1 MMLLGAYVSGNAP
14 AATDIPG
21 GGSDRPVASWLAPD
35 VGALDLPQ
43 ELLVGLG
50 GAHLVDH
57 QLQRLRG
64 LQRTEDPA
72 QLPGHDQL
80 LVGEQQLLLAGR
92 GAVHVQCREDAT
104 LGELAVQPDLH
115 VPGGLELLEDDLVH
129 ARAGVHQRGRQD
141 RQRAAVLDV
150 AGRSEEALGRVQ
162 GRGVDTA
169 GQDLAAGRGGE
180 VVGARQ
186 AGDAV
191 EQDHHV
197 LAVLDQTLGPL
208 DGQLG
213 HLAVVVARPVEGR
226 VDHLRLGGA
235 LHVGDLFRPLVDEQ
249 DDEDHLGV
257 VGADRVGDLLHQG
270 GLAGLWRRHDQA
282 TLPLADRGHDV
293 HDPRGD
299 LRRRVLEPEPLV
311 GVQGGEVLEVL
322 AVAGDLGL
330 HAVDLVDP
338 HKRRVLLGV
347 TGQLDHALDLVAAAQ
362 ARAPD
367 HRQRHVDVVGA
378 RQVAVDPQEAVAVLR
393 ADVERADPGH
403 LWPVVGRRGAVAR
416 VGPVEDSHVALVA
429 AEAVAAAV
437 AVAAPAAALLVAGLV
452 VPAPAAL
459 LVAVPVAPLA
469 AVAALVTVL
478 ALLLA
483 LGLAG
488 LALVGLALAV
498 TALAGALGGGAVRLL
513 ATAGLLVAAGG
524 RRLGS
529 LLRLL
534 VGGCGGRGRGVGA
547 AGLVAGRWLVG
558 SAGRGGPALRH
569 VVRVVR
575 AVSSGVGPRRRLRG
589 GIRRGRLLGGPPRVI
604 AVGPAVAFAAL
615 HRVRARARGLR
626 PRPVRDGQLGHCH
639 AGAACSAAG
648 AALRAV
654 AVRFGVAAGQRLLP
668 GRLRGD
674 GRCRRGASTATARS
688 RRRNE
693 LDTLGLGDDRAD
705 QVGLAQTLVTL
716 DTH

>member
-249 DDEDHLGV
+249 DDEAHLGV

-459 LVAVPVAPLA
+459 LVAVPVAPLGAGAASVPLAWSPDGGWLVPPDGVVPPSVMLFVSFVLSPLELVPAGACA
-469 AVAALVTVL
+469 AV
-478 ALLLA
+478 
-483 LGLAG
+483 
-488 LALVGLALAV
+488 
-498 TALAGALGGGAVRLL
+498 
-513 ATAGLLVAAGG
+513 
-524 RRLGS
+524 S
-529 LLRLL
+529 
-534 VGGCGGRGRGVGA
+534 GVDA
-547 AGLVAGRWLVG
+547 C
-558 SAGRGGPALRH
+558 SAGRPGSSPWGLPLPSPPCTVFVPAPEACAPGPSETASSAIATPAP
-569 VVRVVR
+569 RV
-575 AVSSGVGPRRRLRG
+575 RRRAPRSAPLPSG
-589 GIRRGRLLGGPPRVI
+589 SGSPPGNGCCPGASVATVVVAEARRPRLLGADEGTNSTPWALAMI
-604 AVGPAVAFAAL
+604 API
-615 HRVRARARGLR
+615 R
-626 PRPVRDGQLGHCH
+626 
-639 AGAACSAAG
+639 S
-648 AALRAV
+648 ALR
-654 AVRFGVAAGQRLLP
+654 
-668 GRLRGD
+668 
-674 GRCRRGASTATARS
+674 RRW
-688 RRRNE
+688 
-693 LDTLGLGDDRAD
+693 
-705 QVGLAQTLVTL
+705 
-716 DTH
+716 

>member
-1 MMLLGAYVSGNAP
+1 MPCFMLDDAPLGNQGAP
-14 AATDIPG
+14 ASSRTANGARPNEP
-21 GGSDRPVASWLAPD
+21 SDRTPRRSCCSLAHTLQATLPPSWLFPDGAPRRRQARGPGQLPMLARWIWRRNSWLVLVARILSTTSSSACAGSSAPRTRRSFQATTSSSSVSSSSSLRVEEPSTSSAGKMRRSESLRSSRTSMFPVALNSSKMTSSMREPVSTSAVARIVSEPPSSMLRAAPRKR
-35 VGALDLPQ
+35 
-43 ELLVGLG
+43 LG
-50 GAHLVDH
+50 GYRAEESTPPD
-57 QLQRLRG
+57 RI
-64 LQRTEDPA
+64 
-72 QLPGHDQL
+72 LP
-80 LVGEQQLLLAGR
+80 LAG
-92 GAVHVQCREDAT
+92 
-104 LGELAVQPDLH
+104 
-115 VPGGLELLEDDLVH
+115 
-129 ARAGVHQRGRQD
+129 
-141 RQRAAVLDV
+141 
-150 AGRSEEALGRVQ
+150 
-162 GRGVDTA
+162 
-169 GQDLAAGRGGE
+169 
-180 VVGARQ
+180 
-186 AGDAV
+186 
-191 EQDHHV
+191 
-197 LAVLDQTLGPL
+197 
-208 DGQLG
+208 
-213 HLAVVVARPVEGR
+213 VVARPVEGR

-498 TALAGALGGGAVRLL
+498 TAGGL
-513 ATAGLLVAAGG
+513 
-524 RRLGS
+524 
-529 LLRLL
+529 
-534 VGGCGGRGRGVGA
+534 
-547 AGLVAGRWLVG
+547 
-558 SAGRGGPALRH
+558 
-569 VVRVVR
+569 
-575 AVSSGVGPRRRLRG
+575 
-589 GIRRGRLLGGPPRVI
+589 
-604 AVGPAVAFAAL
+604 
-615 HRVRARARGLR
+615 
-626 PRPVRDGQLGHCH
+626 
-639 AGAACSAAG
+639 
-648 AALRAV
+648 
-654 AVRFGVAAGQRLLP
+654 
-668 GRLRGD
+668 
-674 GRCRRGASTATARS
+674 
-688 RRRNE
+688 
-693 LDTLGLGDDRAD
+693 
-705 QVGLAQTLVTL
+705 
-716 DTH
+716 

>member
-80 LVGEQQLLLAGR
+80 LVSEQQLLLAGR
-92 GAVHVQCREDAT
+92 GTVHVQCREDAT

-452 VPAPAAL
+452 VPAPAL

-589 GIRRGRLLGGPPRVI
+589 GIRRGRLLGGSPRVI

-615 HRVRARARGLR
+615 HRVRVRA
-626 PRPVRDGQLGHCH
+626 
-639 AGAACSAAG
+639 
-648 AALRAV
+648 
-654 AVRFGVAAGQRLLP
+654 
-668 GRLRGD
+668 
-674 GRCRRGASTATARS
+674 
-688 RRRNE
+688 
-693 LDTLGLGDDRAD
+693 
-705 QVGLAQTLVTL
+705 
-716 DTH
+716 

>member
-80 LVGEQQLLLAGR
+80 LVSEQQLLLAGR
-92 GAVHVQCREDAT
+92 GTVHVQRREDAT

-162 GRGVDTA
+162 RRGVDTA
-169 GQDLAAGRGGE
+169 GQDLAAGRGGK

-213 HLAVVVARPVEGR
+213 HLAMVVARPVEGR
-226 VDHLRLGGA
+226 VDHLRLGRA

-249 DDEDHLGV
+249 DDEDHLWV
-257 VGADRVGDLLHQG
+257 VGADRVGDLLHEG
-270 GLAGLWRRHDQA
+270 RLASLWRRHDQA

-311 GVQGGEVLEVL
+311 GVQRGEVLEVL

-338 HKRRVLLGV
+338 HERRVLLGV
-347 TGQLDHALDLVAAAQ
+347 TGQLDRAFDLVAAAQ

-403 LWPVVGRRGAVAR
+403 LWPVVGRRATVAR

-469 AVAALVTVL
+469 AVAVLVTVL

-488 LALVGLALAV
+488 LALVGLALAVTAGGLLRGAV

-524 RRLGS
+524 RPLGS

-589 GIRRGRLLGGPPRVI
+589 GIRRGRLLGGPPRVT
-604 AVGPAVAFAAL
+604 
-615 HRVRARARGLR
+615 
-626 PRPVRDGQLGHCH
+626 
-639 AGAACSAAG
+639 
-648 AALRAV
+648 
-654 AVRFGVAAGQRLLP
+654 AGQRLLP